1 MKLGVNVDHVA
12 TVREARKTVEPDPVE
27 AALAAEKGGCD
38 SVVVHLRQDRRHIK
52 EEDVSGIKER
62 ISTRLNLE
70 MSVADEIVAIAR
82 KIVPAQATLVP
93 EKRQEIT
100 TEGGLDIAGLKEKVK
115 GVVTTLKDRGIILN
129 LFIDPVEEQVR
140 ASKEAGADA
149 IELHTGSYA
158 NARDEGSRRK
168 ELEKVAKCTRLGVRL
183 GLTVNAG
190 HGLTYENVS
199 PVAAIKG
206 IEELNIG
213 HSIVSRSI
221 FAGMEEAVRQMKAL
235 IS

>member
-12 TVREARKTVEPDPVE
+12 TVREARKTIEPDPVE

-38 SVVVHLRQDRRHIK
+38 SVVVHLRQDRRHIR
-52 EEDVSGIKER
+52 EEDVNGIKER
-62 ISTRLNLE
+62 ISARLNLE

-100 TEGGLDIAGLKEKVK
+100 TEGGLDIVGLKEKVK
-115 GVVTTLKDRGIILN
+115 GVVTALKDKGIVLN
-129 LFIDPVEEQVR
+129 LFIDPTEEQVR

-158 NARDEGSRRK
+158 NAKDEGSRRK
-168 ELEKVAKCTRLGVRL
+168 ELEKVARCTRLGVRL

-221 FAGMEEAVRQMKAL
+221 FTGMEEAVRQMKAL